1 MLRKGEGKEE
11 EGEGGREPWVRRRN
25 INITAFSSPLFPQG
39 FSSVFCLAEQFLS
52 TPFFLLPLQA
62 DACAERH
69 SNQER
74 GHGGDG
80 TTFFTLSHR
89 RGPTGA
95 NNLEN
100 QRKIYHCSL
109 SGWAKLDPVYF
120 LDLLMFV
127 PLPPFSR
134 ESIWNSISSSSPSC
148 ARVKVSSLSSKLE
161 VGGELWPDFLDGGTA
176 VPPPLQPPGSAQ
188 LYTVEFDEIPQ
199 SR

>member
-25 INITAFSSPLFPQG
+25 INITAFSSSLSLFFPQG

-161 VGGELWPDFLDGGTA
+161 VGGELWPDFLDGGDCG
-176 VPPPLQPPGSAQ
+176 PPLPYNLPAQ
-188 LYTVEFDEIPQ
+188 LSSIQ
-199 SR
+199 